1 MIDEGFRDADGNA
14 LQKRFEK
21 RYEVDGDLRARVDPS
36 SWECRFPGAGT
47 VEALL
52 VRFDRPLDHA
62 LLQHGLLVTDGAGD
76 RVRGRPD
83 IGAAERSWTF
93 SPAVPWS
100 AGEYRLAMAAQ
111 LEDLAGNS
119 IARVFDRDIECD
131 EALLDPAREGISF
144 AL

>member
-1 MIDEGFRDADGNA
+1 MLAAA
-14 LQKRFEK
+14 L
-21 RYEVDGDLRARVDPS
+21 
-36 SWECRFPGAGT
+36 
-47 VEALL
+47 VE
-52 VRFDRPLDHA
+52 H
-62 LLQHGLLVTDGAGD
+62 
-76 RVRGRPD
+76 
-83 IGAAERSWTF
+83 I
-93 SPAVPWS
+93 PAPWS